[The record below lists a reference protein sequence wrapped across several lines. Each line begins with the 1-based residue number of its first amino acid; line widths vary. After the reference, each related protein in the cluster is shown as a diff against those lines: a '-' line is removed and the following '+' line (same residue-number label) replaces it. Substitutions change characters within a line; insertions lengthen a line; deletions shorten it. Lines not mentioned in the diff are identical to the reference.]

1 MDWKSTSGWLFCL
14 GGGPISWSV
23 KKQTV
28 VALNSF
34 QAEYIALI
42 EADKEAIW
50 LQRILKEIRFIDYSP
65 LLILIYDNNQ
75 GTIAFPKNPE
85 FHCRTKHIDIRRYHW
100 KGDAIGQKLISL
112 EYISTRKKAADG
124 LTKNL
129 TVKAFQD
136 FKKMVG
142 KAKRAVE

>member
-1 MDWKSTSGWLFCL
+1 MDWKSTSEWLFCL
-14 GGGPISWSV
+14 GGRPISWSV

-28 VALNSF
+28 VALNCF
-34 QAEYIALI
+34 QAEYIALN
-42 EADKEAIW
+42 EADKEAIC
-50 LQRILKEIRFIDYSP
+50 LQRILKEIRFSDYSP
-65 LLILIYDNNQ
+65 VLILIYENNQ
-75 GTIAFPKNPE
+75 GTIAFPENPE

-100 KGDAIGQKLISL
+100 KGDAIGQKPISL
-112 EYISTRKKAADG
+112 EYISTREKAVDG

-129 TVKAFQD
+129 TVKAFQN